1 MRRISRV
8 VTSAAN
14 PTSPLADTWVSAS
27 LTYQGLKALGV
38 PQQSLDS
45 FSWEFRQGMAARA
58 KDLGDVGESA
68 PEKWESP
75 LGTSD
80 VHVIIVAVSPNAEQL
95 EAALAPARTTY
106 QSMDGIKAIW
116 RQNCHAL
123 PGDKEPFGFRDGISH
138 PAIEGSGI
146 PGTNP
151 KEQPL
156 RAGEFVLGYPDELGG
171 IQKTE
176 PELLGRNGTYV
187 VFRKLH
193 QRVADFRRYLNAN
206 SKDPTGRGITGGQDD
221 GPLAQRCAASSLSV
235 S

>member
-1 MRRISRV
+1 MLELDDIQSGVLRPRPGPYEATYIVLRIDDRKAGKELMGRISKV

-68 PEKWESP
+68 PENWESP

-106 QSMDGIKAIW
+106 QSM
-116 RQNCHAL
+116 
-123 PGDKEPFGFRDGISH
+123 E
-138 PAIEGSGI
+138 
-146 PGTNP
+146 
-151 KEQPL
+151 
-156 RAGEFVLGYPDELGG
+156 
-171 IQKTE
+171 
-176 PELLGRNGTYV
+176 
-187 VFRKLH
+187 
-193 QRVADFRRYLNAN
+193 
-206 SKDPTGRGITGGQDD
+206 GIT
-221 GPLAQRCAASSLSV
+221 AI
-235 S
+235 